1 MNAAPIEAGAS
12 RLPAVAPVNAF
23 TVDVEDY
30 FQVAALASAVSRET
44 WSTREY
50 RVERN
55 TERLLEILGE
65 ARVLGTFFVLGW
77 VAERSPGLVRRIASL
92 GHEIACHGFS
102 HELIYRQ
109 SRPQFRE
116 ETARAKGVLEDAT
129 GQAVLGYRAASFSV
143 IRETLWALDDLI
155 DLGFR
160 YDSSIFAIRH
170 DRYGI
175 PGASPAPGRV
185 SAPSGRSLI
194 EFPMAP
200 ASFFGL
206 KVPVTGG
213 GYFRILPYA
222 LTRAGLKRIN
232 AAGRPFAFYLHPW
245 EIDAGQPR
253 IRVGALSRFRHYT
266 NLARCEGRLTR
277 LLGEFTF
284 APMVEVLGKI
294 EHIARDAPT
303 RSAAL
308 A

>member
-1 MNAAPIEAGAS
+1 MNAVPPEASPA

-30 FQVAALASAVSRET
+30 FQVAALAAAVPRET

-55 TERLLEILGE
+55 TERLLEILSVGP
-65 ARVLGTFFVLGW
+65 VLGTFFVLGW
-77 VAERSPGLVRRIASL
+77 VAERSPGLVRRIASA

-109 SRPQFRE
+109 SREQFRQ
-116 ETARAKGVLEDAT
+116 ETARAKGLLEDAT

-143 IRETLWALDDLI
+143 IRETLWALDELI

-185 SAPSGRSLI
+185 STPSGRTLI

-213 GYFRILPYA
+213 GYFRILPYS

-232 AAGRPFAFYLHPW
+232 AKGRPFAFYLHPW
-245 EIDAGQPR
+245 EIDPGQPR
-253 IRVGALSRFRHYT
+253 IRVGALSHFRHYT
-266 NLARCEGRLTR
+266 HLARCEGRLTR
-277 LLGEFTF
+277 LLGEFAF
-284 APMVEVLGKI
+284 GPMVEVLGKI
-294 EHIARDAPT
+294 EHIARGAPA